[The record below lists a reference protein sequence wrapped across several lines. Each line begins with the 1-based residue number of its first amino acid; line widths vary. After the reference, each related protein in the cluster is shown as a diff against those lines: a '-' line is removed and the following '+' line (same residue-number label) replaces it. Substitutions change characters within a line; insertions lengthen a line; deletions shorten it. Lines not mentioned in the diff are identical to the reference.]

1 MSLQNGFI
9 SVEPNYFPYMAS
21 YEYYVSVNCAYM
33 GMNTAVF
40 GAKDKATTDSK
51 IFVEHRNKVT

>member
-1 MSLQNGFI
+1 
-9 SVEPNYFPYMAS
+9 MAS

-51 IFVEHRNKVT
+51 IFVQYGNKVT